1 VGIPFNG
8 RMPIVFSINSDS
20 PHTNSPAFIG
30 RLNFNMTMPDK
41 KYICVFCGSADGAKP
56 EYVATARELGR
67 TIAERGYGLL
77 YGGATV
83 GLMGVVADA
92 ALSAG
97 GEVVGVIP
105 DIIMDREI
113 GHLGLTELHV
123 VRSMHERKAMLAARA
138 DAFVAL
144 PGGYGT
150 MDEFIEIVTWAQ
162 LRIHTN
168 PCILLSVDG
177 YYDALLQFFANAA
190 GQGFIKPENRGL
202 VQVAEDVPG
211 TLALIE
217 SAWNHAGAQKYD
229 ARLDELVK

>member
-1 VGIPFNG
+1 MVEK
-8 RMPIVFSINSDS
+8 S
-20 PHTNSPAFIG
+20 
-30 RLNFNMTMPDK
+30 K

-56 EYVATARELGR
+56 EYVNTARELGR

-83 GLMGVVADA
+83 GLMGAVADA
-92 ALSAG
+92 ALAAG

-113 GHLGLTELHV
+113 GHRGLTELHV
-123 VRSMHERKAMLAARA
+123 VRTMHERKALLASRA
-138 DAFVAL
+138 SAFVAL

-162 LRIHTN
+162 LRIHTH

-177 YYDALLQFFANAA
+177 YYDTLLQFFASAA
-190 GQGFIKPENRGL
+190 EQGFIKPENRGL
-202 VQVAEDVPG
+202 VQVAGDVPA
-211 TLALIE
+211 TLSLIE
-217 SAWNHAGAQKYD
+217 RAWRHIEAPQHD